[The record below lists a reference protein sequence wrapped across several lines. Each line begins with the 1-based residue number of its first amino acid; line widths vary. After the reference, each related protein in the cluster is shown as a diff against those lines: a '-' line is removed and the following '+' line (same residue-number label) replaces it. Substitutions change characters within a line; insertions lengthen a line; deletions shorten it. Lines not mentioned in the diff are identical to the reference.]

1 MNTGDAIKDMVGKR
15 LNSVRTYTK
24 NKYKSTQP
32 YNTTKVSTEEM
43 LYYYDQEFGSDNTQ
57 ANMDRMQALI
67 QRKGEQWTN
76 GFIGRMEKA
85 KEKRGLS

>member
-43 LYYYDQEFGSDNTQ
+43 LYYYDQLNPQT
-57 ANMDRMQALI
+57 MQGLI